1 MCLAAPTTYGGFLA
15 VRFFLGAAEGA
26 VSPAF
31 ITITSLWYKKSEH
44 ALRIGCWITCNALAQ
59 IVGAAMMYG
68 IGEHNTTSL
77 AAWRLMFII
86 CGILTSLCGVAF
98 FFIMPAGPET
108 AWFLTPEERVAAGRR
123 LASQHDG
130 GDKTDF
136 SMEQLKESLFDFKS
150 YAAFAFGV
158 LVTAPSPVLTVSTIH
173 ILILGFIRTNI

>member
-1 MCLAAPTTYGGFLA
+1 
-15 VRFFLGAAEGA
+15 
-26 VSPAF
+26 
-31 ITITSLWYKKSEH
+31 
-44 ALRIGCWITCNALAQ
+44 
-59 IVGAAMMYG
+59 
-68 IGEHNTTSL
+68 
-77 AAWRLMFII
+77 
-86 CGILTSLCGVAF
+86 
-98 FFIMPAGPET
+98 
-108 AWFLTPEERVAAGRR
+108 VAAGRR